1 MDIQIT
7 ADSTCDLGESIAKR
21 GIGIAPLCVILG
33 GTTYRDGVDITPQD
47 IFAYVEKTG
56 ELPKTSTP
64 SIADYEDFFRPY
76 VEAGKTVI
84 HYNISVK
91 ASSAHHYAVEAAKTF
106 PGKVF
111 VVDSMGLSTG
121 QGLVVMKACDLRDV
135 GKNAEEIVEATKAV
149 APKVNTSFV
158 PDRLDYLYKGGRCS
172 RMTMYG
178 ANLLKI
184 HPMIEMKD
192 GQLVADKK
200 LRGSME
206 KCIASYIDDLARMY
220 PNYDKTRCFITHSYA
235 DESVIDVARQKVKE
249 LFTFDEVLETMA
261 GSVITGHCGRNTL
274 GVLFI
279 TE

>member
-1 MDIQIT
+1 
-7 ADSTCDLGESIAKR
+7 
-21 GIGIAPLCVILG
+21 
-33 GTTYRDGVDITPQD
+33 
-47 IFAYVEKTG
+47 
-56 ELPKTSTP
+56 
-64 SIADYEDFFRPY
+64 
-76 VEAGKTVI
+76 
-84 HYNISVK
+84 
-91 ASSAHHYAVEAAKTF
+91 
-106 PGKVF
+106 
-111 VVDSMGLSTG
+111 
-121 QGLVVMKACDLRDV
+121 
-135 GKNAEEIVEATKAV
+135 
-149 APKVNTSFV
+149 
-158 PDRLDYLYKGGRCS
+158 
-172 RMTMYG
+172 MTMYG

-184 HPMIEMKD
+184 HPMIEMKE

-249 LFTFDEVLETMA
+249 LFTFDEVLETVA